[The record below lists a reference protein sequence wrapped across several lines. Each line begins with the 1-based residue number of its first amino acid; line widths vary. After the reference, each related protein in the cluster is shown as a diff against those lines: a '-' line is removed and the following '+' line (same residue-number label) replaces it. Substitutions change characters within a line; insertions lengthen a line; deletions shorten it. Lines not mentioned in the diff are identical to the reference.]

1 MFLPLLTILMYN
13 SHWANSFLSRGRK
26 MGFQSQK
33 KKGAISDINVTPLV
47 DVMLVLLVI
56 FMVTA
61 PLMLNGIKLNL
72 PKTKE
77 VNPINLN
84 ASQVILSFSKSE
96 EYFLGKNKIL
106 ANEMIPLLKKAME
119 EQKTEVLFLRADFS
133 LSYGKVARLMSFLK
147 RGGIHN
153 IALVTQVEN

>member
-1 MFLPLLTILMYN
+1 MAFNT
-13 SHWANSFLSRGRK
+13 G
-26 MGFQSQK
+26 K

-84 ASQVILSFSKSE
+84 ATQVILSFSKSE
-96 EYFLGKNKIL
+96 EYYLGKDKIL
-106 ANEMIPLLKKAME
+106 MGELVAEIQKQFRAN
-119 EQKTEVLFLRADFS
+119 KTDTVFLRADFG
-133 LSYGKVARLMSFLK
+133 LAYGKVARLMSHLK
-147 RGGIHN
+147 RGGIN
-153 IALVTQVEN
+153 KIALVTMTEDK

>member
-1 MFLPLLTILMYN
+1 MAFNT
-13 SHWANSFLSRGRK
+13 G
-26 MGFQSQK
+26 K

-61 PLMLNGIKLNL
+61 PLMLNGIKLDL

-84 ASQVILSFSKSE
+84 ATQVILSLSKSE
-96 EYFLGKNKIL
+96 DYYLGKDKMLIGELIPEIQKQFKENK
-106 ANEMIPLLKKAME
+106 
-119 EQKTEVLFLRADFS
+119 TDTVFLRADFS
-133 LSYGKVARLMSFLK
+133 LAYGKVAKLMSFLK
-147 RGGIHN
+147 RGGIN
-153 IALVTQVEN
+153 KIALVTVTEDKK